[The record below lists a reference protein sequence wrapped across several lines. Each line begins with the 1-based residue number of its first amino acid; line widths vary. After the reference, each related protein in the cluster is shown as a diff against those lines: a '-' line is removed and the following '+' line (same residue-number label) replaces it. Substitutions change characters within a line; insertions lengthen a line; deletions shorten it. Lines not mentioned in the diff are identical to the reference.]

1 VTLAADGASGTQ
13 QIGTGGKAMCV
24 SASRGAPLAA
34 VGALLLSAHCVA
46 RSSSPAPLTA
56 DVPLHLE
63 SHLDAAKIEGSA
75 APVDPPR
82 PVEWRFDQPQP
93 AWKAALPFNPTLAP
107 ASLSRTED
115 ALRVRLAADS
125 TYPKTGNGTLRG
137 YVAIDLPD
145 WRRDDWGH
153 VVVRART
160 AEKVSQ
166 IGIGFNGREGVAT
179 PVGNP
184 SPFRFS
190 GESTAIIRDGSAQTY
205 LLRADWWRDSGPDQA
220 SQPLGPPWQRLGLSF
235 VADEP
240 ASIDIL
246 SVSVIPK
253 EADYTTPVGSRSE
266 ARGRVYRS
274 ALYTHAPG
282 TLAYRVRIP
291 EGGRLDVG
299 LGVLRTD
306 APVTFRVTAAPD
318 AGETVRLFEE
328 RVADIERWTDRSI
341 DVSSLAGRIVTLT
354 LATDADRSGTVALWG
369 APTVRGTPTS
379 SSTGGASSGR
389 PNVVFYVI
397 DGGGADFMS
406 VYGYHRRTTPT
417 LERLASEGAVFE
429 RVYSNS
435 SWTRPSTASFMT
447 GLQNS
452 VMGGV
457 RGMGPTPVPEQAV
470 TMAEHMHRA
479 GYQTAV
485 FTANPN
491 AGTLGNL
498 QRGVDLFREDWDDF
512 SSAGGG
518 RNHKESSRFLNE
530 GFWKWR
536 QEFPGEPYWAHF
548 QPTDVHEEFPAVSPF
563 AGLFVGPDDL
573 RTWKE
578 WKERLQPLGG
588 HDVYSDAWKK
598 TGISRTAFF
607 SIQQGLYDETM
618 AHNDYQLGRL
628 VDRLKATG
636 AWDRTLLVVGAD
648 HSTLAAGHDMG
659 LALSE
664 TLPPPWGPM
673 PNDDDV
679 SPMFRPT
686 VSRVPLIVVW
696 PGHIRGG
703 QRFAGPVSMIDVLPT
718 LLDLVGLPPAEAS
731 QGQSLAPLLR
741 GTTGWQPRPVILDEF
756 NVRPQTGKLGGMI
769 EIVDGQW
776 GASLEINPDPDL
788 KPEVRRPVPLLL
800 YDLWKDP
807 MCLQSV
813 HDQHPDL
820 VAKYTKILTAQFEA
834 HQALAQ
840 RFTGG
845 HAAPLTPAQLRTLRS
860 LGYIR

>member
-1 VTLAADGASGTQ
+1 MESG
-13 QIGTGGKAMCV
+13 
-24 SASRGAPLAA
+24 S
-34 VGALLLSAHCVA
+34 
-46 RSSSPAPLTA
+46 
-56 DVPLHLE
+56 
-63 SHLDAAKIEGSA
+63 
-75 APVDPPR
+75 
-82 PVEWRFDQPQP
+82 DQP
-93 AWKAALPFNPTLAP
+93 
-107 ASLSRTED
+107 
-115 ALRVRLAADS
+115 
-125 TYPKTGNGTLRG
+125 
-137 YVAIDLPD
+137 
-145 WRRDDWGH
+145 
-153 VVVRART
+153 
-160 AEKVSQ
+160 SQ
-166 IGIGFNGREGVAT
+166 
-179 PVGNP
+179 
-184 SPFRFS
+184 
-190 GESTAIIRDGSAQTY
+190 
-205 LLRADWWRDSGPDQA
+205 L
-220 SQPLGPPWQRLGLSF
+220 LGPPWQRLGLSF

-274 ALYTHAPG
+274 ALYMHAPG
-282 TLAYRVRIP
+282 KLAYRVRIP

-328 RVADIERWTDRSI
+328 RVADIERWSDRSI

-354 LATDADRSGTVALWG
+354 LATDAERSGTVALWG
-369 APTVRGTPTS
+369 APTVRGTHTS
-379 SSTGGASSGR
+379 SSTSGASSGR

-429 RVYSNS
+429 HAYSNA

-452 VMGGV
+452 VMGGL
-457 RGMGPTPVPEQAV
+457 RGGMTPTPVPEQAV

-512 SSAGGG
+512 SYAGAG

-548 QPTDVHEEFPAVSPF
+548 QSTDVHEEFPAVSPF

-573 RTWKE
+573 RTWQE
-578 WKERLQPLGG
+578 WNERLRPLGG
-588 HDVYSDAWKK
+588 HGDLYSDAWKQ

-636 AWDRTLLVVGAD
+636 AWDRTLLVIGAD
-648 HSTLAAGHDMG
+648 HSISAAMDDMG
-659 LALSE
+659 PALSE
-664 TLPPPWGPM
+664 TLPPNWGPSQHT
-673 PNDDDV
+673 PIL
-679 SPMFRPT
+679 RPT

-696 PGHIRGG
+696 PGRIRGG

-718 LLDLVGLPPAEAS
+718 LLDLVGLPPAEVS

-756 NVRPQTGKLGGMI
+756 NVRPQTGKLGGEI

-776 GASLEINPDPDL
+776 GASLEINPDPDRP
-788 KPEVRRPVPLLL
+788 KRFGRRPVPLLL

-813 HDQHPDL
+813 HEQHPDL
-820 VAKYTKILTAQFEA
+820 VAKYTKMLTAQFEA

-845 HAAPLTPAQLRTLRS
+845 RAAPLTPEQLRTLRS